1 MLKRLVITMAAC
13 LIGVSAVSYAEEPA
27 EKLELRNGGVLYVHP
42 DGTSRMVDQHGKRV
56 EMLSGS
62 EMTLKD
68 GRLVMMKNKTIWI
81 GIGSPGDG
89 HMGLKND

>member
-1 MLKRLVITMAAC
+1 MSAC
-13 LIGVSAVSYAEEPA
+13 LMGVSVASYAEEPA
-27 EKLELRNGGVLYVHP
+27 ETFELRNGGVLYVHP

-62 EMTLKD
+62 EMKLKD

>member
-1 MLKRLVITMAAC
+1 MPARMVITISAC
-13 LIGVSAVSYAEEPA
+13 LIGVCAASYAEESA
-27 EKLELRNGGVLYVHP
+27 EKFELKNGGVLYVHP

-81 GIGSPGDG
+81 GIGSPGGG

>member
-1 MLKRLVITMAAC
+1 MPTRMVITISAC
-13 LIGVSAVSYAEEPA
+13 LIGACAASYAEEPA
-27 EKLELRNGGVLYVHP
+27 EKFELGNGGVLYVHP

-68 GRLVMMKNKTIWI
+68 GRLIMMKNKTIWI
-81 GIGSPGDG
+81 GIGSPGGG

>member
-1 MLKRLVITMAAC
+1 MPKRLLITISAC
-13 LIGVSAVSYAEEPA
+13 LIGVSLASYAEEPA
-27 EKLELRNGGVLYVHP
+27 EKLELKNGGMLYVHP
-42 DGTSRMVDQHGKRV
+42 DGTGRMVDQHGKRV
-56 EMLSGS
+56 EMLPGS